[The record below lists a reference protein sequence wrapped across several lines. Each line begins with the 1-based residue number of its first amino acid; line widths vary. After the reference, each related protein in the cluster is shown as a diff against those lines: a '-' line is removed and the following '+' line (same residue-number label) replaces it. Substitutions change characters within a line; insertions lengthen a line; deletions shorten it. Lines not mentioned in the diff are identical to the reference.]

1 MKQAYC
7 GLEPFAAG
15 FVGDTG
21 LAVTGALFEVV
32 GIVSALGA
40 TGTVVIALSGLS
52 KRSLLGTKPE
62 SNQSARIRNSLVLPS
77 IVGLIA
83 PHGRFALGV
92 PRTCRLST

>member
-1 MKQAYC
+1 MMKQAYC

-52 KRSLLGTKPE
+52 KRSLLGPSPSLIRARE
-62 SNQSARIRNSLVLPS
+62 SGTVLFCHPLSA
-77 IVGLIA
+77 
-83 PHGRFALGV
+83 
-92 PRTCRLST
+92 

>member
-1 MKQAYC
+1 MMKQAYC

-52 KRSLLGTKPE
+52 K
-62 SNQSARIRNSLVLPS
+62 
-77 IVGLIA
+77 
-83 PHGRFALGV
+83 
-92 PRTCRLST
+92 